1 MLVATARVLNLHNR
15 KPNARIS
22 HMPYEFNW
30 YNSEHSIIRV
40 DIVGEVSWEAFNILT
55 DRVVDELAIANHRID
70 LIYNDSVGMPEGN
83 PMPYLKASSTRMSA
97 HKSLGLIITV
107 SPRSISNFTKVMID
121 ILMRAYQVDKSH
133 NGGFVTTMDEALG
146 IINKSRAKDHPV
158 KQAN

>member
-1 MLVATARVLNLHNR
+1 
-15 KPNARIS
+15 
-22 HMPYEFNW
+22 MPYEFNW

-107 SPRSISNFTKVMID
+107 SPRSISNFTKGND
-121 ILMRAYQVDKSH
+121 RYSDACLPGRQVAQWWLCNHDGRSTRNHQQEPRKRSP
-133 NGGFVTTMDEALG
+133 G
-146 IINKSRAKDHPV
+146 
-158 KQAN
+158 